1 MKKTRVVNRSDEK
14 ENEQRA
20 EVTQVLHKTYSTHP
34 FTKDYIKRILNRTP
48 YQKKYI
54 CYVPK
59 YPIIAPI
66 FKNCSRNGETV
77 FR

>member
-1 MKKTRVVNRSDEK
+1 MKKTRVVNRSNEK

-48 YQKKYI
+48 YQKIHLLCTKT
-54 CYVPK
+54 
-59 YPIIAPI
+59 PIIAPI

>member
-20 EVTQVLHKTYSTHP
+20 KVTQVLHKTYSTHP

-48 YQKKYI
+48 YLKYI
-54 CYVPK
+54 
-59 YPIIAPI
+59 
-66 FKNCSRNGETV
+66 
-77 FR
+77 

>member
-48 YQKKYI
+48 YQKIHLLCTKTPHY
-54 CYVPK
+54 CPYFQK
-59 YPIIAPI
+59 LL
-66 FKNCSRNGETV
+66 
-77 FR
+77 